1 MRKYLL
7 YTMVAGLMSVLA
19 FTSCKK
25 SAPDVTFPLPGTV
38 WIGNPIYDLLTNRYY
53 NGDVTHVMTLTS
65 QGTAKILTV
74 DNHTLRTTI
83 NVTANK
89 AATWTADGTKFDLT
103 TSALGISGPKSYIN
117 APSPIVLKGS
127 LSYENENI
135 NFAYGDTTFLAFD
148 MVRVGTSPLASKVF
162 RGTFLK
168 AGATVPVDCVWIFLS
183 DKGWQMIV
191 PNFPV
196 TVWPLSK
203 WNIETGNVLH
213 VDYFGGTASSSVPID
228 YKNHS
233 GIYTPANDSIVYNT
247 TAVPAANV
255 YGTAYTSTGVASTNQ
270 YWKGVFRLKEV
281 K

>member
-1 MRKYLL
+1 
-7 YTMVAGLMSVLA
+7 MVAGLMSVLA

-25 SAPDVTFPLPGTV
+25 SEPDVTFPLPGTV
-38 WIGNPIYDLLTNRYY
+38 WIGNPLYDLMTNRYY

-65 QGTAKILTV
+65 GGTAKILTV

-83 NVTANK
+83 NVVANK

-103 TSALGISGPKSYIN
+103 TTALGSSGKKSEIV
-117 APSPIVLKGS
+117 AASPVVLRGT

-135 NFAYGDTTFLAFD
+135 NFAYGDTTYLAFD
-148 MVRVGTSPLASKVF
+148 RVRIGNSPLASKVF

-168 AGATVPVDCVWIFLS
+168 AGATVAIDCVWIFIS

-191 PNFPV
+191 PGFPV

-213 VDYFGGTASSSVPID
+213 VDYFGGVASSAIPIN
-228 YKNHS
+228 YANHS

-255 YGTAYTSTGVASTNQ
+255 VGTAYPATGGSTS